1 LLMILLLVE
10 MMNQSLGTCPN
21 FGVHFKSLSVLRSLK
36 GSFQLIGWIHNQQYD
51 NDYELFPAC
60 VSIRRTGLKRG
71 YVLAENADAPPL
83 TGTEEI
89 AAMETHITPM
99 TAENR
104 NDA

>member
-1 LLMILLLVE
+1 